1 MRGDPA
7 VRRAADTYQLGLPAT
22 PIRGRA
28 GELLGRGTGSSLEF
42 QEYRE
47 YLPGDDVRHLDWAAY
62 ARSDSL
68 MVRMYREEVSPIT
81 EILLDL
87 SLSMDI
93 GDGAKSW
100 ITRQL
105 AALFTLLSG
114 QCGGQ
119 PTLRPLDDERPLASW
134 RMQHLEPLATRVFNA
149 HCSLSD
155 LIAEGQLK
163 LKRQSV
169 RVVISDFLFPHDP
182 DALVRFLAADASTLW
197 LIQVLTRWESQPT
210 PIGGRRLLDVERRT
224 ETDLVIDQPAI
235 DGYRRRLKRLQD
247 ALEQNCRR
255 VQGAFVPIVA
265 ESGLADVCQ
274 LELARA
280 GILRMA

>member
-1 MRGDPA
+1 MRDDPA
-7 VRRAADTYQLGLPAT
+7 VRRAADTFQLGLPAT

-62 ARSDSL
+62 ARSDAL
-68 MVRMYREEVSPIT
+68 MVRLYREEVSPVT
-81 EILLDL
+81 EILLDM

-100 ITRQL
+100 LTRQL
-105 AALFTLLSG
+105 AALFTLLSS

-119 PTLRPLDDERPLASW
+119 PILRPLDDERPLDSW
-134 RMQHLEPLATRVFNA
+134 SVADLESLTTRAFNA
-149 HCSLSD
+149 RGTLSD
-155 LIAEGQLK
+155 LLAEGQLK

-169 RVVISDFLFPHDP
+169 RVVISDFLFPLDP
-182 DALVRFLAADASTLW
+182 DALVRSLAADASTLW

-210 PIGGRRLLDVERRT
+210 PLGGRRLLDVERRS

-235 DGYRRRLKRLQD
+235 DGYRRRLKRVQD

-255 VQGAFVPIVA
+255 VQGAFV
-265 ESGLADVCQ
+265 
-274 LELARA
+274 
-280 GILRMA
+280 